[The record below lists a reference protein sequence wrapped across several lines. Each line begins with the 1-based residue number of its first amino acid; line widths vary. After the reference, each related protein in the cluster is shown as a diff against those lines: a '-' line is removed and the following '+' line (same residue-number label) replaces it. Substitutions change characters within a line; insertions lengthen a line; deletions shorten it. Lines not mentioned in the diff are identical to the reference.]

1 MSAQTYAEMYTL
13 ANFNRPLTKT
23 NPYRYYDFDNG
34 QLSLGLIEFAIIGES
49 SNGEKAVIDF
59 DFGSFADAN
68 APSTDPT
75 HFVGQAVLSAPIGS
89 GLRLDAGKF
98 YSPMGFE
105 VVKAKDCWNFSRSAL
120 FSYTIPFWHIGLRLA
135 SQLNDATAL
144 SVLVVNGWNN
154 SVDNNRA
161 QSLGLGYSTV
171 FAEDISLN
179 LNWLAGPEQAGD
191 ESNWRNTSEANIAF
205 NALGLAWGVDSV
217 FGEERDARWYG
228 LAIFS
233 KAQFTDRSFVAVRG
247 ETLTDEKSTVL
258 SRPTGMTFQGQTLQT
273 ATLTFGYDFSQGV
286 KTRTE
291 LRLDSSS
298 QDVFSSETG
307 SRKTQTTA
315 LLGLL
320 FEIK

>member
-1 MSAQTYAEMYTL
+1 MSAQTYAEMYS
-13 ANFNRPLTKT
+13 AINFNRPTAKT
-23 NPYRYYDFDNG
+23 NAYRYYDFDNG
-34 QLSLGLIEFAIIGES
+34 QLSLGLIEFSIIGES
-49 SNGEKAVIDF
+49 AHGEKAVIDF
-59 DFGSFADAN
+59 DFGAFADAN
-68 APSTDPT
+68 APGTDPT
-75 HFVGQAVLSAPIGS
+75 HFVGQAVLSAPLEN
-89 GLRLDAGKF
+89 GLRLDVGKF

-120 FSYTIPFWHIGLRLA
+120 FSYAIPFWNVGLRII
-135 SQLNDATAL
+135 SQPNATTAL
-144 SVLVVNGWNN
+144 SALVVNGWNN
-154 SVDNNRA
+154 SVDGNRA
-161 QSLGLGYSTV
+161 QSLGLGYSTTI
-171 FAEDISLN
+171 ADSLSLN
-179 LNWLAGPEQAGD
+179 LNWLGGPEQAGD

-205 NALGLAWGVDSV
+205 NILGLAWGVDSV
-217 FGEERDARWYG
+217 FGEERGARWYC

-233 KAQFTDRSFVAVRG
+233 KAQFNDRSFVAVRG

-273 ATLTFGYDFSQGV
+273 ATLTFGYDPSPRL

-298 QDVFSSETG
+298 QNVFPSEAG
-307 SRKTQTTA
+307 GRQTQTTA